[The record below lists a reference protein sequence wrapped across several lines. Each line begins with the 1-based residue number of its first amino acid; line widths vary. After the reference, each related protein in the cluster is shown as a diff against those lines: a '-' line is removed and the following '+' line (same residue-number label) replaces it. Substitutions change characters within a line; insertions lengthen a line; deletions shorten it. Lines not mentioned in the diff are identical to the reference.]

1 MTMPLPARPLL
12 YQCPACGCSGLND
25 LLSSQF
31 GACMHR
37 QVSGVYEALAEGVK
51 EALMIT
57 TKSKVIHSTIYA
69 KEPSCEKHNKIS

>member
-1 MTMPLPARPLL
+1 MPLPARPLL

-31 GACMHR
+31 GAYMLHR
-37 QVSGVYEALAEGVK
+37 QVSRAYEALAESLK

-57 TKSKVIHSTIYA
+57 TKSKVIHSTIHA